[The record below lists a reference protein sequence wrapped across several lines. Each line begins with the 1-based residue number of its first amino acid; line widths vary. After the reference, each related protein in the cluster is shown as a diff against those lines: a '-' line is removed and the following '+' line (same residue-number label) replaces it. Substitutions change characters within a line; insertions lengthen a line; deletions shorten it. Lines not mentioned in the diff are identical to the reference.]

1 MKVCPVWFHFIRL
14 ICLTF
19 FKIFHS
25 FRTYG
30 ASSLPPGPLI
40 LAPNHASYLDPPAA
54 GCGLFRV
61 TYYLARHTLF
71 TPPICSWLLPS
82 IGSIPVNQNSPGPSS
97 LKNIFE
103 VLKRNGTL
111 VLFPEGQR
119 TFDGTLGKAEPGI
132 GMIAARANVP
142 VVPVHIIGSHEAMP
156 RNGNWHPFRPMQ
168 VVYGQP
174 MRFQGD
180 PKNRDDFQKFADQI
194 MAAIASLKANSH

>member
-1 MKVCPVWFHFIRL
+1 MKVCPLWFHIVRL
-14 ICLTF
+14 FSLTL
-19 FKIFHS
+19 FKFFHS
-25 FRTYG
+25 FRTSG
-30 ASSLPPGPLI
+30 TDNLPPGPLI
-40 LAPNHASYLDPPAA
+40 LAPNHASYLDPPAT

-71 TPPICSWLLPS
+71 KPPIASWLLPS

-103 VLKRNGTL
+103 VFKNKGTL

-119 TFDGTLGKAEPGI
+119 TFDGNLRKAEPGI

-142 VVPVHIIGSHEAMP
+142 VVPVHIIGSREAMP
-156 RNGNWHPFRPMQ
+156 RNGSWHPFRPIR

-174 MRFQGD
+174 MRFTGD
-180 PKNRDDFQKFADQI
+180 PKNREDFQKFADEI
-194 MAAIASLKANSH
+194 MSAISKLQ

>member
-1 MKVCPVWFHFIRL
+1 VKVCPFWFHLVRL
-14 ICLTF
+14 FSLTF
-19 FKIFHS
+19 FKFFHS
-25 FRTYG
+25 FRTSG
-30 ASSLPPGPLI
+30 TDNLPPGPLI
-40 LAPNHASYLDPPAA
+40 LAPNHASYLDPPAT

-71 TPPICSWLLPS
+71 KPPIASWLLPS

-103 VLKRNGTL
+103 VFKNKGTL

-119 TFDGTLGKAEPGI
+119 TFDGNLRKAEPGI

-142 VVPVHIIGSHEAMP
+142 VVPVHIIGSREAMP
-156 RNGNWHPFRPMQ
+156 RNGSWHPFRPIR

-174 MRFQGD
+174 MRFSGD
-180 PKNRDDFQKFADQI
+180 PKSRQDFQKFADEI
-194 MAAIASLKANSH
+194 MSAISKLQ

>member
-1 MKVCPVWFHFIRL
+1 MKVCPFWFHLVRL
-14 ICLTF
+14 FSLTF
-19 FKIFHS
+19 FKFFHS
-25 FRTYG
+25 FRTSG
-30 ASSLPPGPLI
+30 TDNLPLGPLI
-40 LAPNHASYLDPPAA
+40 LAPNHASYLDPPAT

-71 TPPICSWLLPS
+71 KPPIASWLLPS

-103 VLKRNGTL
+103 VFKNKGTL

-119 TFDGTLGKAEPGI
+119 TFDGNLRKAEPGI

-142 VVPVHIIGSHEAMP
+142 VVPVHIIGSREAMP
-156 RNGNWHPFRPMQ
+156 RNGSWHPFRPIR

-174 MRFQGD
+174 MRFSGD
-180 PKNRDDFQKFADQI
+180 PKSREDFQKFADEI
-194 MAAIASLKANSH
+194 MSAISKLQ

>member
-1 MKVCPVWFHFIRL
+1 MKVCPFWFHLVRL
-14 ICLTF
+14 FSLTF
-19 FKIFHS
+19 FKFFHS
-25 FRTYG
+25 FRTSG
-30 ASSLPPGPLI
+30 ADSLPPGPLI
-40 LAPNHASYLDPPAA
+40 LAPNHASYLDPPAT

-71 TPPICSWLLPS
+71 KPPIASWLLPS

-103 VLKRNGTL
+103 VFKNGGTL

-119 TFDGTLGKAEPGI
+119 TFDGSLRKAEPGI

-142 VVPVHIIGSHEAMP
+142 VVPVHIIGSREAMP
-156 RNGNWHPFRPMQ
+156 RNGSWHPFRPIR

-174 MRFQGD
+174 MRFSGD
-180 PKNRDDFQKFADQI
+180 PKSRQDFQKFADEI
-194 MAAIASLKANSH
+194 MSAISKLP

>member
-1 MKVCPVWFHFIRL
+1 MKVCPFWFHLVRL
-14 ICLTF
+14 FSLTF
-19 FKIFHS
+19 FKFFHS
-25 FRTYG
+25 FRTSG
-30 ASSLPPGPLI
+30 TDNLPAGPLI
-40 LAPNHASYLDPPAA
+40 LAPNHASYLDPPAT

-71 TPPICSWLLPS
+71 KPPIASWLLPS

-103 VLKRNGTL
+103 VFKNKGTL

-119 TFDGTLGKAEPGI
+119 TFDGNLRKAEPGI

-142 VVPVHIIGSHEAMP
+142 VVPVHIIGSREAMP
-156 RNGNWHPFRPMQ
+156 RNGSWHPFRPIR

-174 MRFQGD
+174 MRFSGD
-180 PKNRDDFQKFADQI
+180 PKSREDFQKFADEI
-194 MAAIASLKANSH
+194 MSAISKLQ

>member
-1 MKVCPVWFHFIRL
+1 MKVCPFWFHLVRL
-14 ICLTF
+14 FSLTF
-19 FKIFHS
+19 FKFFHS
-25 FRTYG
+25 FRTSG
-30 ASSLPPGPLI
+30 TDNLPPGPLI
-40 LAPNHASYLDPPAA
+40 LAPNHASYLDPPAT

-71 TPPICSWLLPS
+71 KPPIASWLLPS

-103 VLKRNGTL
+103 VFKNKGTL

-119 TFDGTLGKAEPGI
+119 TYDGNLRKAEPGI

-142 VVPVHIIGSHEAMP
+142 VVPVHIIGSREAMP
-156 RNGNWHPFRPMQ
+156 RNGSWHPFRPIR

-174 MRFQGD
+174 MRFSGD
-180 PKNRDDFQKFADQI
+180 PKSREDFQKFADEI
-194 MAAIASLKANSH
+194 MSAISKLQ

>member
-1 MKVCPVWFHFIRL
+1 VKVCPFWFHLVRL
-14 ICLTF
+14 FSLTF
-19 FKIFHS
+19 FKFFHS
-25 FRTYG
+25 FRTSG
-30 ASSLPPGPLI
+30 ADSLPPGPLI
-40 LAPNHASYLDPPAA
+40 LAPNHASYLDPPAT

-71 TPPICSWLLPS
+71 KPPIASWLLPS

-103 VLKRNGTL
+103 VFKNGGTL

-119 TFDGTLGKAEPGI
+119 TFDGSLRKAEPGI

-142 VVPVHIIGSHEAMP
+142 VVPVHIIGSREAMP
-156 RNGNWHPFRPMQ
+156 RNGSWHPFRPIR

-174 MRFQGD
+174 MRFSGD
-180 PKNRDDFQKFADQI
+180 PKSRQDFQKFADEI
-194 MAAIASLKANSH
+194 MSAISKLQ